1 ESLNISKLMEKAE
14 DLRKALREEH
24 AFLQGLALE
33 KGRPRGPPRGPGPL
47 PVMYQEVTA
56 ETFMQQLL
64 DRVDG
69 KDVPYET
76 RLEHKRELC
85 DLRRVPPDAK
95 EPRLC
100 RPPRN
105 GIVGH
110 LREPSDKV
118 PDVGLRDELPSDES
132 LSESG
137 TSQLFA
143 ACGSLT
149 RTLDSG
155 IGTFPP
161 PDYGGV
167 PAKSTPKP
175 RGRPEPL
182 PGAVPAAVTKV
193 PRKARTLE
201 REVPSAEEL
210 LVPGKHRSAP
220 GCRLPAPPSS
230 HGHRAAPQDTG
241 DDARKPRRVQQS
253 KNWTF
258 PNAKACGA
266 ADPFVCPPGGLEGL
280 HRPVQAPACSPAGH
294 RGASPEVPPPL
305 PPALSASSSR
315 TPSASDVGDEGSTE
329 ARSRD
334 GGHGP
339 AGLEHS
345 ESLSDSLY
353 DSLSSCGSQG

>member
-1 ESLNISKLMEKAE
+1 RKLEAESLNISKLMEKAE

-137 TSQLFA
+137 TSQHFA
-143 ACGSLT
+143 GEGARGGLGRRGGTRVDLPALTPSLVLQPAGAAGARPRGGSWGCG
-149 RTLDSG
+149 RPAG
-155 IGTFPP
+155 QRWAPV
-161 PDYGGV
+161 V
-167 PAKSTPKP
+167 PADP
-175 RGRPEPL
+175 
-182 PGAVPAAVTKV
+182 
-193 PRKARTLE
+193 
-201 REVPSAEEL
+201 
-210 LVPGKHRSAP
+210 
-220 GCRLPAPPSS
+220 
-230 HGHRAAPQDTG
+230 G

-280 HRPVQAPACSPAGH
+280 HRPVQAPLCSPAGH
-294 RGASPEVPPPL
+294 RGASPEAPP
-305 PPALSASSSR
+305 
-315 TPSASDVGDEGSTE
+315 
-329 ARSRD
+329 
-334 GGHGP
+334 
-339 AGLEHS
+339 
-345 ESLSDSLY
+345 
-353 DSLSSCGSQG
+353 